1 MKRFNPHKR
10 LPYDCA
16 WCHSNN
22 THIIDR
28 PNIDPRESSKYND
41 EFYIKRDPMR
51 DKPHQIDDGPFG
63 SMNYKFNQ
71 DNEYINDRDRIP
83 RIPRLPSDERD
94 EIYNIPLSHHFIID
108 CYDCAKYS
116 EVYIQKCTNCSKSKI
131 NVKRISNF
139 INVDNDFNLRPP
151 NFLCTDCEYI
161 CYKPTPVCNH
171 NYVKYSGEIFS
182 IGSVFTLRCTHCG
195 AEKTSYPN
203 NDNPH
208 QPYNDNYPNG
218 DGTGY

>member
-1 MKRFNPHKR
+1 MKRFNPNKR
-10 LPYDCA
+10 HPYDCA
-16 WCHSNN
+16 WCHSSN

-28 PNIDPRESSKYND
+28 PNIDSRESSKYND

-51 DKPHQIDDGPFG
+51 DKD
-63 SMNYKFNQ
+63 NKFNQ
-71 DNEYINDRDRIP
+71 DIEYINDRD

-94 EIYNIPLSHHFIID
+94 ERDEIYNIPLSNHFIIE

-116 EVYIQKCTNCSKSKI
+116 EVNIQKCMNCSKSKI

-139 INVDNDFNLRPP
+139 INIDNSFNTRLY
-151 NFLCTDCEYI
+151 NYLCIDCEYI
-161 CYKPTPVCNH
+161 NFRPTPVCNH

-182 IGSVFTLRCTHCG
+182 IGAVFTLKCTHCG

-218 DGTGY
+218 DGY

>member
-1 MKRFNPHKR
+1 MKRYNPYKR
-10 LPYDCA
+10 LPYSCA

-41 EFYIKRDPMR
+41 EFYIKRDPKR
-51 DKPHQIDDGPFG
+51 DKHHQIDDR
-63 SMNYKFNQ
+63 SYSYDNQ
-71 DNEYINDRDRIP
+71 DNEYLNDRD

-94 EIYNIPLSHHFIID
+94 ERDERDNIPLSNHFIID

-116 EVYIQKCTNCSKSKI
+116 EVNIQKCMNCSKAKI
-131 NVKRISNF
+131 NTKRISNF
-139 INVDNDFNLRPP
+139 INVDNDFNIRPS
-151 NFLCTDCEYI
+151 NFLCSDCEYI
-161 CYKPTPVCNH
+161 HYRPTPVCNH

-182 IGSVFTLRCTHCG
+182 IGAVFTLRCTHCG

-208 QPYNDNYPNG
+208 EPYNDNYPNG
-218 DGTGY
+218 GGY

>member
-1 MKRFNPHKR
+1 MKRFNPYKR
-10 LPYDCA
+10 QPYSCA

-51 DKPHQIDDGPFG
+51 DNHHQKDDRSYG
-63 SMNYKFNQ
+63 YDNQ

-83 RIPRLPSDERD
+83 RLPSDERD
-94 EIYNIPLSHHFIID
+94 YINNIPLSNHFIID

-116 EVYIQKCTNCSKSKI
+116 EVNILKCMNCSKAKI
-131 NVKRISNF
+131 NTKRISNF
-139 INVDNDFNLRPP
+139 IDVDNQFNFRNS
-151 NFLCTDCEYI
+151 NFLCVDCEYI
-161 CYKPTPVCNH
+161 HNRPTPVCNH

-182 IGSVFTLRCTHCG
+182 IGAVFTLRCTHCG

-218 DGTGY
+218 DGY